1 MNIGAI
7 SSALTSNAQGA
18 GPLQNAAPGNA
29 DGTPFSEMIS
39 DALKQA
45 QDQAGRMDSDITQLV
60 TGKADNVH
68 DIVLNVAEADLTF
81 RMLME
86 VRDRLISSYQEI
98 MRMQI

>member
-7 SSALTSNAQGA
+7 SSALTSSAQDT
-18 GPLQNAAPGNA
+18 GPLKNAAPGNA
-29 DGTPFSEMIS
+29 GGAPFSEMIS

-45 QDQAGRMDSDITQLV
+45 QDQAGRMDSDITRLA